1 MWKWIKAEN
10 CRYESAN
17 LCKKRA
23 GKCPEQTKEA
33 RMDGNEEK
41 IMAVKKKV
49 ECENSQSSKG
59 IERIIFKRRN
69 TAVYWNSKIE
79 LDG

>member
-10 CRYESAN
+10 CRYECAN

-23 GKCPEQTKEA
+23 GKCPEETKEA

-41 IMAVKKKV
+41 RMAVKKK
-49 ECENSQSSKG
+49 SWMWKQSIKQG
-59 IERIIFKRRN
+59 DRKNNIQEEKYCC
-69 TAVYWNSKIE
+69 VLE
-79 LDG
+79 